1 MITNA
6 NQGGLNGLLAERALL
21 ISRIRRALSATN
33 LDIKALIERELNV
46 AFFPYEIWVSLPDL
60 RQRYQAEDTP
70 YLWVLDGEFSF
81 TAATLFGPHGEERTD
96 LPMLRAELH
105 PRDGLR
111 CTNLHLG
118 AQNAADA
125 KKNLDFAHLVVQKLE
140 VIRGILDEANQ
151 ALQEPIAAA
160 QADYKRLEQV
170 NLALRDITD
179 GTHGK
184 DVWFPLLEE
193 HEPFN
198 LDFTDE
204 DGGLPPF

>member
-70 YLWVLDGEFSF
+70 YLWVLDGDFSF
-81 TAATLFGPHGEERTD
+81 SAATLFGPHGEERMD

-111 CTNLHLG
+111 CANFHLG
-118 AQNAADA
+118 AQNADVA

-140 VIRGILDEANQ
+140 VIRGILDEANK
-151 ALQEPIAAA
+151 ALQEPNASAR
-160 QADYKRLEQV
+160 ADYKRVEMV
-170 NLALRDITD
+170 NIALREITD

-184 DVWFPLLEE
+184 EVWFPLLEE

>member
-1 MITNA
+1 
-6 NQGGLNGLLAERALL
+6 LL

-70 YLWVLDGEFSF
+70 YLWVLDGEFSIS
-81 TAATLFGPHGEERTD
+81 AATLFGPHGEERTD

-111 CTNLHLG
+111 CANFHLG
-118 AQNAADA
+118 AQNADVA

-140 VIRGILDEANQ
+140 VIRGILDEANK
-151 ALQEPIAAA
+151 ALQEPIASAR
-160 QADYKRLEQV
+160 ADYKRLEMV
-170 NLALRDITD
+170 NIALREITD

-184 DVWFPLLEE
+184 EVWFPLLEE

>member
-70 YLWVLDGEFSF
+70 YLWVLDGDFSF
-81 TAATLFGPHGEERTD
+81 SAATLFGPHGEEHMD

-111 CTNLHLG
+111 CANFHLG
-118 AQNAADA
+118 AQNADVA

-140 VIRGILDEANQ
+140 VIRGILDEANK
-151 ALQEPIAAA
+151 ALQEPIASAR
-160 QADYKRLEQV
+160 ADYKRLEMV
-170 NLALRDITD
+170 NIALREITD

-184 DVWFPLLEE
+184 EVWFPLLEE